1 MTRLLDLTAN
11 PVLGRLHG
19 INRKHR
25 LRAKHYAAI
34 NDWPELATFDV
45 LDPAELKKSDHLTTT
60 DALFVVSDK
69 LKDVLAAAAPNAQ
82 FFAVDAGG
90 TRVWVTPPPTDG
102 DVMYE
107 SKNSE
112 YAQGGYQV
120 THATELRVDEKPR
133 SPWSRV
139 RSTPIV
145 ALSDALVAA
154 GASAGIAW
162 SPVESFAD
170 YSPHTPHPYV
180 IVRSRG
186 GDIETLEKLGS
197 WPSVPERVRHP
208 LHDWVRDEEFE
219 EEDPD
224 EAWSALVEKRKDVAE
239 AALVRFFTGLPLPKL
254 RAVLDPGVAKSKL
267 KKRWKEATTAG
278 GLSCKGLFVV
288 SPAIKD
294 MLGPSCTYA
303 PIELHDPKLKETHD
317 GFSVVEPPVASFI
330 DWSRSDVA
338 FSWNGMI
345 EGYMGLHPTA
355 ESYTSTQ
362 PIVRAEGTNLI
373 LVHRDIAAKLDATF
387 YKQPLEQMSF
397 GLNLDDYW
405 RVM

>member
-1 MTRLLDLTAN
+1 L
-11 PVLGRLHG
+11 LGRLHG

-34 NDWPELATFDV
+34 QDWPESATFDV
-45 LDPAELKKSDHLTTT
+45 LDAADLAKRDHLTTT

-69 LKDVLAAAAPNAQ
+69 LKCVLAAAAPKAQ
-82 FFAVDAGG
+82 FFAADAGG
-90 TRVWVTPPPTDG
+90 TRVWVVPPPTDD

-107 SKNSE
+107 TQESPT
-112 YAQGGYQV
+112 YATGGYQI
-120 THATELRVDEKPR
+120 TRATELRVAERPR

-139 RSTPIV
+139 RNASIV
-145 ALSDALVAA
+145 ALSDALVAS

-180 IVRSRG
+180 IVRSCG
-186 GDIETLEKLGS
+186 GDIETLEKLSS
-197 WPSVPERVRHP
+197 WPAVPGRVRHP

-224 EAWSALVEKRKDVAE
+224 EAWSALVENRKDVAE
-239 AALVRFFTGLPLPKL
+239 ASLVRFFTGLPLPKL

-267 KKRWKEATTAG
+267 KKRWNEATKAG

-294 MLGPSCTYA
+294 LLGPSCTYM
-303 PIELHDPKLKETHD
+303 PIELHDPKLEETHE
-317 GFSVVEPPVASFI
+317 GFSVVEPPAASFI

-345 EGYMGLHPTA
+345 EGYFGLHPTA

-362 PIVRAEGTNLI
+362 PIVRAEGTGLI

-387 YKQPLEQMSF
+387 TSTRSSRCQSA
-397 GLNLDDYW
+397 
-405 RVM
+405 